1 VLDANRLV
9 GLLAEPERRRIV
21 AAMILGA
28 IDLND
33 IVKTSGLSTRVVV
46 DSLDRMEAAGL
57 VESGEGATW
66 ILLEEAFKR
75 AAREA
80 APGKDP
86 TQFPDEPESERRLL
100 DTAFSDGRLV
110 RLPTKW
116 SRRRVVLEHL
126 AQRFEPGRR
135 YTERQVN
142 AALAQVHDDTAALR
156 RYLVDDGFLDREHGE
171 YWRSG
176 GRVDLDEEGTD

>member
-1 VLDANRLV
+1 
-9 GLLAEPERRRIV
+9 
-21 AAMILGA
+21 
-28 IDLND
+28 
-33 IVKTSGLSTRVVV
+33 LSTRVVI

-57 VESGEGATW
+57 VEAGDASTW

-80 APGKDP
+80 APDPDP
-86 TQFPDEPESERRLL
+86 TEFPDEPQSERRVL
-100 DTAFSDGRLV
+100 DAAFVGGRLV
-110 RLPTKW
+110 RVPTKR
-116 SRRRVVLEHL
+116 SRRLVILEHL

-142 AALAQVHDDTAALR
+142 ANLARVHDDTAALR
-156 RYLVDDGFLDREHGE
+156 RYLVDEGFMDRADGE

-176 GRVDLDEEGTD
+176 GRVDLNEGRSD